1 MDPIIYSYDW
11 RPINV
16 SSRVQEISADNS
28 RLNFNHTI
36 VEMPNTM
43 PESTYAYSD
52 KFVDQL
58 NSRTIENELEIL
70 NIDALMAFVGP
81 NNVVEMTITTM
92 ASNIIVSL
100 GWIIL
105 GTLYL
110 GAKLMAGA
118 DSQISLFADILGPQA
133 IGGNVMRCVVGF
145 LFTLVG
151 ILGKTMLT
159 IGMHDTMH
167 QFIDSDMDEMWN
179 MVSNDKFLKDS
190 LIRGILST
198 MFLVLGWSMIGLV
211 AKSAIFSST
220 NPLEIFESSIFG
232 GDRRKRRKRQV
243 KDRNVIGV
251 SNSFNLH
258 HIERTFPSLTKNY
271 PGLNDYIISNAV
283 LRTLKRTS

>member
-16 SSRVQEISADNS
+16 SSRVQEISTDNS

-36 VEMPNTM
+36 AEMSNSM

-105 GTLYL
+105 GTFYL

-151 ILGKTMLT
+151 IVGKTMLT
-159 IGMHDTMH
+159 VGMHDTMH
-167 QFIDSDMDEMWN
+167 QFLDKDMDEMWN

-198 MFLVLGWSMIGLV
+198 MFLVLGWSIIGLV

-220 NPLEIFESSIFG
+220 NPLEIFESTFFG

-243 KDRNVIGV
+243 KYKNIIGL
-251 SNSFNLH
+251 SNSLNLH

-271 PGLNDYIISNAV
+271 SGLNDYIISNAV
-283 LRTLKRTS
+283 LRTSKRTS